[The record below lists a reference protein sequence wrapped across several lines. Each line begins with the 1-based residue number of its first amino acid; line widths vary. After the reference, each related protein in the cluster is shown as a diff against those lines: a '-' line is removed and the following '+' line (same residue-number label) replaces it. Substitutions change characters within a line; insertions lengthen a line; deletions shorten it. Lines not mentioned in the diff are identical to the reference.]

1 MQGNCRND
9 NFGFRRYGALYKYI
23 TDNFVGVDTATL
35 KIAYIKN
42 IYEDVTGIESQCKI
56 DKTFLILD
64 SFIGTDSVTK
74 DELHILVGEYTIGNC
89 NHPEIALSNIYDVVI
104 KLYRGAE

>member
-1 MQGNCRND
+1 MQGNYRTD
-9 NFGFRRYGALYKYI
+9 DFGFRRYGTLYKYI
-23 TDNFVGVDTATL
+23 TDSFVGVDTATL

-64 SFIGTDSVTK
+64 SFVGIDSIET

-89 NHPEIALSNIYDVVI
+89 NNPEIKLTNIYDVVV